1 MPQVSALGVAGT
13 LRSRGPAPAC
23 TWGLRARLERK
34 SSGTQLPNLFLTLEL
49 KPAQG
54 GWRRGGWGKA
64 PWERHQTEWKH
75 LWPPGHKPLRTN
87 AALSSSPPW
96 APALEANPEWFR
108 KSPGPGAGAGRKGA
122 IKGEREK
129 WGFLGNE
136 HIWKQGRKGAGSCS
150 HKTIWQLCVSLG
162 EGLWKWW
169 GCRCTP
175 KPCPLAIS
183 SRLQWAARGNYIW
196 GQVFAPLFG
205 FNLGLRLFALPCGVV
220 KHEGGTDSSWPGTL
234 ALLSPCPAST
244 KCSL

>member
-1 MPQVSALGVAGT
+1 MGEG
-13 LRSRGPAPAC
+13 R
-23 TWGLRARLERK
+23 
-34 SSGTQLPNLFLTLEL
+34 
-49 KPAQG
+49 
-54 GWRRGGWGKA
+54 
-64 PWERHQTEWKH
+64 
-75 LWPPGHKPLRTN
+75 PPGKDIKQNGSISDLRVTSH
-87 AALSSSPPW
+87 LEQTRPSPP
-96 APALEANPEWFR
+96 AHPGRRALEANPEWFR

-220 KHEGGTDSSWPGTL
+220 KHEGEGGTDSSWPGTL